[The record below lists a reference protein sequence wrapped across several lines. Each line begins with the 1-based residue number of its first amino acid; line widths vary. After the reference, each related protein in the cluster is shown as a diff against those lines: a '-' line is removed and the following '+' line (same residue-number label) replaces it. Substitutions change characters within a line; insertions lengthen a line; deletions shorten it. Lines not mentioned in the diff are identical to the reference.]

1 MQRQALAVREGW
13 TVRTH
18 APRVSVVIP
27 THNRATSIDRSIAS
41 VLNQSLSHLEVIVV
55 DDGSTDDTMAM
66 LTSIDDPRL
75 RIFRIPS
82 NSNSPSLP
90 RNTGVAAST
99 GEWVAFLDSDD
110 TWHPTHLEDLLGHAA
125 ATDAH
130 MVCSN
135 AQVDALTSTNYF
147 DAMPPSLT
155 VDTLLATNWVITS
168 SVLVTR
174 SALTKVGHFPAA
186 EGMPIYEDYAVW
198 LRLATLGDIQ
208 VLQRE
213 TLTYQRDSP
222 NSVGATM
229 NPDEARPNTLA
240 DFNIWRSRLK

>member
-1 MQRQALAVREGW
+1 M
-13 TVRTH
+13 RTH
-18 APRVSVVIP
+18 APHVSVVIP
-27 THNRATSIDRSIAS
+27 THNRSASTDRSIAS
-41 VLNQSLSHLEVIVV
+41 VLSQSLGHLEVIVV

-66 LTSIDDPRL
+66 LTSINDPRL

-82 NSNSPSLP
+82 NSSSPSLP

-99 GEWVAFLDSDD
+99 GDWVAFLDSDD
-110 TWHPTHLEDLLGHAA
+110 TWHPTHLEDLFGHAA

-135 AQVDALTSTNYF
+135 AQVDALTATNYF
-147 DAMPPSLT
+147 DAMPSSLT

-174 SALTKVGHFPAA
+174 AALTKVGLFPTA

-213 TLTYQRDSP
+213 TLTYQRDSLH
-222 NSVGATM
+222 SVGATM

-240 DFNIWRSRLK
+240 DFYTWRSRFN